1 MYWNDWKIWS
11 TYIVCTSANISGSDT
26 PKCFSEISKT
36 ILNNVDYTVPLHQY
50 KINQNSSTILKIEG
64 DKIKVI
70 RG

>member
-1 MYWNDWKIWS
+1 MIEKFGKP
-11 TYIVCTSANISGSDT
+11 IVCTSANISGSDT

-36 ILNNVDYTVPLHQY
+36 ILNNVDYTVPLHKY